1 MYILINIIEFIGTY
15 LLILF
20 RLQTGK
26 INLLRFII
34 VILFLIISYFG
45 STISGSQF
53 SPTVSLSAYLENKLT
68 TKLLIMYILIQIL
81 AVLVAVITNRYIN
94 KINI

>member
-1 MYILINIIEFIGTY
+1 M
-15 LLILF
+15 
-20 RLQTGK
+20 
-26 INLLRFII
+26 
-34 VILFLIISYFG
+34 ISYFG

-68 TKLLIMYILIQIL
+68 IKLLLMYILIQIL
-81 AVLVAVITNRYIN
+81 AVIVAVITNRYIN